1 VCLALAGRYTSG
13 RLGAFGERSPYE
25 IAIGKSRLSL

>member
-1 VCLALAGRYTSG
+1 VCLALVGRYTSG

-25 IAIGKSRLSL
+25 ITKGESRLSL